1 MNSKE
6 IFNGFSAETFR
17 FLLEIGFNNN
27 ADWFEANRKRYEQFV
42 RDPMRRLAAALMP
55 TALDIDGNFNP
66 SINASVSRIRRDT
79 RFTKDKSPYRDHMW
93 IGFRYPR
100 TRISEGCTLWFE
112 ITPHRYDYGCGFY
125 SSTPAFMSAYRK
137 KILAAPMKFLELA
150 HSLEARGFIY
160 SCENYRRDRFPD
172 APAELKPYLNVKTFA
187 WMKTI
192 PGVGA
197 LIAPSNI
204 LDVLTDEFSALA
216 PMYRFLRSVISEN
229 V

>member
-27 ADWFEANRKRYEQFV
+27 ADWFEANRRRYEQFV

-125 SSTPAFMSAYRK
+125 SSTPAFMAAYRK
-137 KILAAPMKFLELA
+137 KIFAAPMKFLELA

-160 SCENYRRDRFPD
+160 SCESYRRDRFPD

-216 PMYRFLRSVISEN
+216 PMYHFLRSVISES

>member
-1 MNSKE
+1 M
-6 IFNGFSAETFR
+6 A
-17 FLLEIGFNNN
+17 
-27 ADWFEANRKRYEQFV
+27 
-42 RDPMRRLAAALMP
+42 
-55 TALDIDGNFNP
+55 
-66 SINASVSRIRRDT
+66 
-79 RFTKDKSPYRDHMW
+79 
-93 IGFRYPR
+93 
-100 TRISEGCTLWFE
+100 
-112 ITPHRYDYGCGFY
+112 
-125 SSTPAFMSAYRK
+125 AYRK

-160 SCENYRRDRFPD
+160 SCESYRRDRFPD

-204 LDVLTDEFSALA
+204 LDVLTGEFSALA
-216 PMYRFLRSVISEN
+216 PMYNFLRSVISEN